1 MYYFLIKAWRQII
14 ISLFSNPNTKYKS
27 SFPIKLT
34 KITLRKLLQ
43 YRGQIDQDGVDLQNE
58 LKNIKDKKRVKEIMD
73 ILNQKKNK
81 LKKLYVDKL
90 KTNPI
95 IEVNLENLDFFF
107 KFIFRVN
114 NQK

>member
-1 MYYFLIKAWRQII
+1 M
-14 ISLFSNPNTKYKS
+14 
-27 SFPIKLT
+27 
-34 KITLRKLLQ
+34 RKLLQ

-95 IEVNLENLDFFF
+95 IEVNLENLY
-107 KFIFRVN
+107 FIYF
-114 NQK
+114 

>member
-1 MYYFLIKAWRQII
+1 M
-14 ISLFSNPNTKYKS
+14 
-27 SFPIKLT
+27 
-34 KITLRKLLQ
+34 RKLLQ

-95 IEVNLENLDFFF
+95 IEVNLENLDFF
-107 KFIFRVN
+107 
-114 NQK
+114 

>member
-1 MYYFLIKAWRQII
+1 M
-14 ISLFSNPNTKYKS
+14 
-27 SFPIKLT
+27 
-34 KITLRKLLQ
+34 RKLLQ

-95 IEVNLENLDFFF
+95 IEVNLENLDFF

>member
-1 MYYFLIKAWRQII
+1 M
-14 ISLFSNPNTKYKS
+14 
-27 SFPIKLT
+27 
-34 KITLRKLLQ
+34 RKLLQ
-43 YRGQIDQDGVDLQNE
+43 YRGQIDQDGVYLQNE

-95 IEVNLENLDFFF
+95 IEVNLENLDFIYF
-107 KFIFRVN
+107 
-114 NQK
+114 